1 MRSNL
6 FYGVVLATALFVYM
20 YVLFILT
27 DQVLPGILGLM
38 ILPPIIWATD
48 ALGLTEM
55 IREMPKYQPPRHR
68 SYTALRSKVT
78 LLLDVVRRIN
88 WLAVDLDRGFRGAN
102 EVEKEMDQ
110 SVELMKGLVDEIR
123 EVAGRTSLGPEEPVA
138 VR

>member
-6 FYGVVLATALFVYM
+6 FYSVVLATALFVYM

-55 IREMPKYQPPRHR
+55 IREMPTYQPPRHR
-68 SYTALRSKVT
+68 SYTTLRSKVT

-123 EVAGRTSLGPEEPVA
+123 EVAGRTSVGPEEPVA